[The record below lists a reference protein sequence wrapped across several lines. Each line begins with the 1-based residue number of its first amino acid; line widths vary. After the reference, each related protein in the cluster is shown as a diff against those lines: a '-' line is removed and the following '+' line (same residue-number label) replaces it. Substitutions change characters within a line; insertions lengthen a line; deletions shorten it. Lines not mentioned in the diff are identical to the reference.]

1 GNRLE
6 QLPLAGVNDE
16 SENVY
21 CTGHGVYWVVYE
33 VSNLTTNGENTVEV
47 LTSRGEPGNKL
58 DGRVYGAVLVAACE
72 DPTAPMSSYQI
83 KSGNVNLHGKGWS
96 GSLAYVNDHE
106 NILFNVG
113 NFAEIESA
121 KFYTV
126 YLTGSKGLPN
136 YLEFNGEMLGVQPSY
151 LSEVNGIK
159 LRDIANEVS
168 YDASGGEGFPSSYF
182 DIECFDVLGYAQPL
196 NNSVTFI
203 RGLDLNGDGEVDD
216 QEGEDYLHPVMAVL
230 VLGSKESSPALP
242 DLYPEIEVDE
252 EELVEGINVEI
263 PFVINNPGGVCDETC
278 TVSFRVDGS
287 EVSTSPVIIG
297 PSGLY
302 RSTFSW
308 SGIKGEHLFELSVD
322 PDKKI
327 KELNE
332 ENNACKFPARVR
344 TKPDLSVSLGDPV
357 KIETEKDSAAA
368 SLLFLP
374 LLTLFGFRRKKPLS
388 LLLILVLILVSFSG
402 CVEQKP
408 AEETSA
414 FMIPVII
421 ENNGE
426 ATARNFDAELY
437 LDGECA
443 TVLNIRELAG
453 QTSIEEKIRVEALRG
468 EHTLSVKVDERKH
481 IIESD
486 EDNNEF
492 ETLFNFV

>member
-1 GNRLE
+1 AR
-6 QLPLAGVNDE
+6 
-16 SENVY
+16 
-21 CTGHGVYWVVYE
+21 
-33 VSNLTTNGENTVEV
+33 
-47 LTSRGEPGNKL
+47 
-58 DGRVYGAVLVAACE
+58 
-72 DPTAPMSSYQI
+72 
-83 KSGNVNLHGKGWS
+83 
-96 GSLAYVNDHE
+96 
-106 NILFNVG
+106 
-113 NFAEIESA
+113 
-121 KFYTV
+121 
-126 YLTGSKGLPN
+126 
-136 YLEFNGEMLGVQPSY
+136 
-151 LSEVNGIK
+151 
-159 LRDIANEVS
+159 
-168 YDASGGEGFPSSYF
+168 
-182 DIECFDVLGYAQPL
+182 
-196 NNSVTFI
+196 
-203 RGLDLNGDGEVDD
+203 
-216 QEGEDYLHPVMAVL
+216 
-230 VLGSKESSPALP
+230 P

-252 EELVEGINVEI
+252 EDLVEGINVEI